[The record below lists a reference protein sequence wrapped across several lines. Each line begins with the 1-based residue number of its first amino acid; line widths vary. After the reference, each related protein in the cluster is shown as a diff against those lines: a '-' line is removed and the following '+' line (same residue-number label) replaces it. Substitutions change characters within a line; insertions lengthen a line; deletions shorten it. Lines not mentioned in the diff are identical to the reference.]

1 MKSSTAVA
9 LVLLVSQFAAAATKW
24 PCRLDT
30 ENLTWEQSVRLRS
43 TINNPDE
50 AAAIEITYPA
60 GIERVDIAIV
70 SDGHGNMDVTVSDA
84 QDREIARGLV
94 ARARPFHLF
103 HEVPGPNRLT
113 VTVANKT
120 ILPNKFQI
128 TIKGHKTAVME
139 PAAPAVLLIE
149 SGQGRVQQ
157 SYILRADQG
166 AAKGVALVRIGTKG
180 KQANVE
186 ISIETDAKEPVEVK
200 LVGQDGKLIGSG
212 KCLDK
217 EPFAVLWRPTEPA
230 AASVVLLSMAR
241 HAAVRITVA
250 WRVLR

>member
-9 LVLLVSQFAAAATKW
+9 LVLLVSQFAVAATKW

-70 SDGHGNMDVTVSDA
+70 SEGHGNMNVTVSDP
-84 QDREIARGLV
+84 QDREFAKGLV

-103 HEVPGPNRLT
+103 HEVPGPSRLT

-128 TIKGHKTAVME
+128 TVKGHKTALME
-139 PAAPAVLLIE
+139 PVAPAVLLIE
-149 SGQGRVQQ
+149 SGQGRMQQ
-157 SYILRADQG
+157 SYTLRADQG
-166 AAKGVALVRIGTKG
+166 AAKGVALVRIGTK
-180 KQANVE
+180 ARRTNVE
-186 ISIETDAKEPVEVK
+186 ISIETDAKEPVRVK

-217 EPFAVLWRPTEPA
+217 EPFALVWKPARPAGADVVATSSEKRSTLSVAVSWR
-230 AASVVLLSMAR
+230 
-241 HAAVRITVA
+241 AVE
-250 WRVLR
+250 

>member
-9 LVLLVSQFAAAATKW
+9 LGLLVCQFAAAATKW
-24 PCRLDT
+24 PCRLDK
-30 ENLTWEQSVRLRS
+30 NLTWEQSVRLRS

-70 SDGHGNMDVTVSDA
+70 SDGHGNMHVTVSDP
-84 QDREIARGLV
+84 QDREIAQGLV

-128 TIKGHKTAVME
+128 TVTGHQTVLME
-139 PAAPAVLLIE
+139 PVAPAVLLIE
-149 SGQGRVQQ
+149 SGQGRTQQ
-157 SYILRADQG
+157 SYILRADPG
-166 AAKGVALVRIGTKG
+166 EAKGVALVRIGTKA
-180 KQANVE
+180 KQTNVE
-186 ISIETDAKEPVEVK
+186 ISIETNAKEPVLVR

-217 EPFAVLWRPTEPA
+217 EPFAVLWKPNQPSGADVVVTTSEKRSA
-230 AASVVLLSMAR
+230 ISV
-241 HAAVRITVA
+241 AVS
-250 WRVLR
+250 WRVAD